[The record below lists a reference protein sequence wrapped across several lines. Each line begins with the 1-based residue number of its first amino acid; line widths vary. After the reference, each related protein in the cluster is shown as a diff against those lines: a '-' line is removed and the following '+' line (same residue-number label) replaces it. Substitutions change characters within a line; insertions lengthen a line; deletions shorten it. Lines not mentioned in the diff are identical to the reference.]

1 MNESR
6 SFRALPVIIT
16 LVTALLTVGHTEE
29 KKLRIV
35 YSSPSLDFSWLA
47 VAAKTAKEEAQK
59 LNIELVVQDGQG
71 SSPKQSSDLR
81 NAVNQGVD
89 GIVLDPNDVRALTAA
104 VNDVLEAGIPV
115 VSFDRYVE
123 GANKP
128 VPFFCLDNV
137 AGAAALAQYVISK
150 FPDGAKIVFITGRP
164 GGSAA
169 IDRAKGVHDTIKA
182 AGQKFEIVAEQAANW
197 ARSESLTVT
206 QNVLTSLG
214 YNPDAIIAANDD
226 MALGALEAIQ
236 QMGIPKGKILILGID
251 GLPEALVKIRD
262 GEMAGSVQF
271 PVAQVR
277 MALDALVSYLREKKP
292 IEGKLLTPVV
302 IEKSNLEQAD
312 RYAEMR

>member
-1 MNESR
+1 M
-6 SFRALPVIIT
+6 
-16 LVTALLTVGHTEE
+16 G
-29 KKLRIV
+29 
-35 YSSPSLDFSWLA
+35 
-47 VAAKTAKEEAQK
+47 AK
-59 LNIELVVQDGQG
+59 N
-71 SSPKQSSDLR
+71 
-81 NAVNQGVD
+81 
-89 GIVLDPNDVRALTAA
+89 ALTKHYHTNEHNYQTGLAAA

-150 FPDGAKIVFITGRP
+150 FPDGAKIVFITGKP

-182 AGQKFEIVAEQAANW
+182 AGQKFEIVAEQTANW

-236 QMGIPKGKILILGID
+236 QMGMPKGKILVLGID

-302 IEKSNLEQAD
+302 IERSNLEQAD